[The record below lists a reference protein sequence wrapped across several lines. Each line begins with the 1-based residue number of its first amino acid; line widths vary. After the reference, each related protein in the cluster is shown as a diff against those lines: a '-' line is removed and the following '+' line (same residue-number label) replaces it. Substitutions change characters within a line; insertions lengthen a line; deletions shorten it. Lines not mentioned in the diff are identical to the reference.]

1 MFDVSDDIISSVADS
16 AADEWGQVGYWGD
29 GSFSNSVREVFE
41 GIIASEGVR
50 GFGGGMGDLVAISDD
65 SITGADRD
73 EGVATNFFT
82 TDDTFEESGGI
93 GSRVEQSEGA
103 DGGQVIAEQT
113 AIDRNDFELA
123 IEFEELIEVRKS
135 VHSGSNWSRV
145 LGFRGC

>member
-1 MFDVSDDIISSVADS
+1 
-16 AADEWGQVGYWGD
+16 
-29 GSFSNSVREVFE
+29 
-41 GIIASEGVR
+41 
-50 GFGGGMGDLVAISDD
+50 MGDLVAISDD